1 MAAEA
6 GFCLLKRQRRT
17 TFGPAWMDSFL
28 VAEAAPTTGSAMRS
42 ISAGAPEQHLSPRL
56 SESPSLPYPATV
68 DQRSV
73 IWVYAIAF
81 VSLHLLLPLALVPWL
96 FSWTGLLMIP
106 LGNYVFG
113 SLGINIGYHRL
124 LTHRGFRCPKW
135 LERSFIVLGVCCM
148 QDSPARWVAIHRL
161 HHQHSDDQ
169 PDPHSP
175 LVSWFWGH
183 MGWLL
188 VENRFFSTITAY
200 ERYARD
206 ILEDPFYM
214 WLERGKKWIWIV
226 LAQVPVFFAAG
237 FAIGWGTSGV
247 ALDGVQ
253 FGLSLLL
260 WGVVVRTVFTWH
272 ITWAINSV
280 THLWGYRN
288 YATNDNS
295 KNTWLFGLINNGEG
309 WHNNHHAF
317 PRSAAHGH
325 RWWELDITYLT
336 IRLLAVLGLATDVV
350 THKSGGQSKGPGRT
364 ERGFDKAEKQEPA
377 FELAMSAEPSS
388 GGF

>member
-1 MAAEA
+1 MH
-6 GFCLLKRQRRT
+6 
-17 TFGPAWMDSFL
+17 SHN
-28 VAEAAPTTGSAMRS
+28 
-42 ISAGAPEQHLSPRL
+42 AGAPSAQPSPQSSQSFRL
-56 SESPSLPYPATV
+56 SHPSTV

-81 VSLHLLLPLALVPWL
+81 VTLHLLSLFALVPWL

-124 LTHRGFRCPKW
+124 LTHRGFRCPLW
-135 LERSFIVLGVCCM
+135 LERAFVVLGVCCL

-175 LVSWFWGH
+175 LVTWFWGH
-183 MGWLL
+183 VGWLL
-188 VENRFFSTITAY
+188 VENRFFSSITAY
-200 ERYARD
+200 EKYARD
-206 ILEDPFYM
+206 VLEDPFYM
-214 WLERGKKWIWIV
+214 WLERGKKWVWIV
-226 LAQVPVFFAAG
+226 LAQVPIFFAAG
-237 FAIGWGTSGV
+237 FAIGWGASGAV
-247 ALDGVQ
+247 LDGLQ

-280 THLWGYRN
+280 THLWGYQN
-288 YATNDNS
+288 YETGDNS
-295 KNTWLFGLINNGEG
+295 KNTWLFGLLNNGEG

-325 RWWELDITYLT
+325 RWWELDLTYWT
-336 IRLLAVLGLATDVV
+336 ICLLAFFGLASDII
-350 THKSGGQSKGPGRT
+350 THKRNGPQRGKGTTRRAARRIEEEPGLEPVLSGAGETLPG
-364 ERGFDKAEKQEPA
+364 
-377 FELAMSAEPSS
+377 
-388 GGF
+388 